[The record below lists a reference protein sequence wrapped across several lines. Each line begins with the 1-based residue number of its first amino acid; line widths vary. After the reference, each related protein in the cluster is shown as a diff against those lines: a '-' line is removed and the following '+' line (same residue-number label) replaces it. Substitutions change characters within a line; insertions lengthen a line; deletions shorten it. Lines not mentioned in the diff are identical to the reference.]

1 MVQLST
7 HDKEGSTM
15 WTFRKMKAKVKVKV
29 VAGHD
34 AGDISSELYGD

>member
-29 VAGHD
+29 AAGHD
-34 AGDISSELYGD
+34 ADGNGSTQHP

>member
-34 AGDISSELYGD
+34 ADGNGSTQQPL

>member
-29 VAGHD
+29 VPADYDG
-34 AGDISSELYGD
+34 STRPS